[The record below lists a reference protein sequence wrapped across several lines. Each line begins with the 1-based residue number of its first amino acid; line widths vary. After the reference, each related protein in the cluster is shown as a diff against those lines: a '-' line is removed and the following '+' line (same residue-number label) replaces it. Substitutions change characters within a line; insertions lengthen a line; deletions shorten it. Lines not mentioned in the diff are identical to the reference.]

1 MATETGRDDFIIA
14 IRSAFLKKGIR
25 QKFSLF
31 TLLII
36 SILVLSLEYFKS
48 GPVDKF
54 RSFTKDF
61 IYKGSYFISL
71 PFVSINNQFHN
82 FQDHMKMYENYKK
95 IENTILK
102 TESLEN
108 EIDYYK
114 SENIRLKKLLEEKEM
129 FSEKYLFS
137 KILLDKQS
145 PYLKSLI
152 VNKGYDHGVRLGLAV
167 REKSYFVGKIIG
179 VNFLTSRIL
188 LASDLNSKIPVI
200 IEPGSINAI
209 LVGTGINE
217 FAELEYLPK
226 KNNVSDGNIVYTS
239 GIDGIIEPAIPI
251 GKVFVNEGQ
260 EYVRFFVDF
269 NQIKFVKISNY
280 NDSSK

>member
-36 SILVLSLEYFKS
+36 SVLVLSLEYFKT
-48 GPVDKF
+48 GPINKF

-71 PFVSINNQFHN
+71 PFVSINDQYHN
-82 FQDHMKMYENYKK
+82 FQDHMIMYENYKK
-95 IENTILK
+95 IENKILK

-114 SENIRLKKLLEEKEM
+114 SENKRLKKILEEKEM

-209 LVGTGINE
+209 LVGTGTNE

>member
-14 IRSAFLKKGIR
+14 IRSAFLKKGTR

-36 SILVLSLEYFKS
+36 STLVLSLEYFKS

-71 PFVSINNQFHN
+71 PFVSISDQYNN
-82 FQDHMKMYENYKK
+82 FQDHMSMYENYKK
-95 IENTILK
+95 IENKILK

-114 SENIRLKKLLEEKEM
+114 SENKRLKKLLEEKEM

-209 LVGTGINE
+209 LVGTGKNE

-260 EYVRFFVDF
+260 EFVRFFVDF

-280 NDSSK
+280 NDNSK

>member
-14 IRSAFLKKGIR
+14 IRSAFLKKGTR

-71 PFVSINNQFHN
+71 PFVYIDNQYNN
-82 FQDHMKMYENYKK
+82 FQDHMHMYENYKK
-95 IENTILK
+95 IENRILK
-102 TESLEN
+102 EDSLEN
-108 EIDYYK
+108 EIVYYK
-114 SENIRLKKLLEEKEM
+114 SENKRLKKILEEKEM

-209 LVGTGINE
+209 LVGTGKNE

-251 GKVFVNEGQ
+251 GKVFVKEDKKF
-260 EYVRFFVDF
+260 VKFFVDF
-269 NQIKFVKISNY
+269 NQIKFVKIGNY

>member
-71 PFVSINNQFHN
+71 PFVSINNQYHN

-102 TESLEN
+102 AESLEN
-108 EIDYYK
+108 EINYYK
-114 SENIRLKKLLEEKEM
+114 SENKRLKKLLEEKDM

-152 VNKGYDHGVRLGLAV
+152 VNKGYDHGIRLGLAV
-167 REKSYFVGKIIG
+167 RDRSYFVGKIIG

-209 LVGTGINE
+209 LVGTGTNE

-226 KNNVSDGNIVYTS
+226 KNNISDGNIVYTS
-239 GIDGIIEPAIPI
+239 GVDGIIEPAIPI
-251 GKVFVNEGQ
+251 GKVYLKEDKKFVK
-260 EYVRFFVDF
+260 FFVDF

>member
-1 MATETGRDDFIIA
+1 
-14 IRSAFLKKGIR
+14 
-25 QKFSLF
+25 
-31 TLLII
+31 
-36 SILVLSLEYFKS
+36 
-48 GPVDKF
+48 
-54 RSFTKDF
+54 
-61 IYKGSYFISL
+61 
-71 PFVSINNQFHN
+71 
-82 FQDHMKMYENYKK
+82 MYENYKK
-95 IENTILK
+95 IENKILK

-280 NDSSK
+280 NDNSK

>member
-14 IRSAFLKKGIR
+14 IRSAFLKKGTR

-36 SILVLSLEYFKS
+36 SIMVLSLEYFKS
-48 GPVDKF
+48 GPIDKF

-61 IYKGSYFISL
+61 IYKGSYFISV
-71 PFVSINNQFHN
+71 PFVSINNQYHN
-82 FQDHMKMYENYKK
+82 FQDHMNMYENYKK
-95 IENTILK
+95 IENTILRA
-102 TESLEN
+102 ESFEN
-108 EIDYYK
+108 EIKYYK
-114 SENIRLKKLLEEKEM
+114 SENKRLKKLLEEKDM

-137 KILLDKQS
+137 KVLLDKQS

-152 VNKGYDHGVRLGLAV
+152 VNKGFDHGVRLGLAV
-167 REKSYFVGKIIG
+167 RENSYFVGKIID

-209 LVGTGINE
+209 LVGAGANE
-217 FAELEYLPK
+217 FGELEYLPK
-226 KNNVSDGNIVYTS
+226 KNKVSDDNIVYTS
-239 GIDGIIEPAIPI
+239 GVDGIIEPAIPI
-251 GKVFVNEGQ
+251 GKVFVKEDKRF
-260 EYVRFFVDF
+260 VKFFVDF
-269 NQIKFVKISNY
+269 SQIKFVKISNY
-280 NDSSK
+280 NDSNK

>member
-14 IRSAFLKKGIR
+14 IRSAFLKKAIR

-71 PFVSINNQFHN
+71 PFVSINNQYHN
-82 FQDHMKMYENYKK
+82 FQDHMNMYENYKK

-102 TESLEN
+102 KESLEN
-108 EIDYYK
+108 EINYYK
-114 SENIRLKKLLEEKEM
+114 SENKRLKKLLEEKDM

-152 VNKGYDHGVRLGLAV
+152 VNKGYDHGIRLGLAV
-167 REKSYFVGKIIG
+167 RDRSYFVGKIIG

-251 GKVFVNEGQ
+251 GKVFVKEDKKF
-260 EYVRFFVDF
+260 VKFFVDF

-280 NDSSK
+280 NDGSN